1 MQNDRKIL
9 KGSEMKILAGI
20 PTRLRTTSG
29 IAADVLST
37 VCDEVL
43 VVSQGAVCHS
53 TAKNVVVHEK
63 DVNFGMIPARN
74 YILQY
79 AIDNNFDLVFECDD
93 DVKFPKSVMMI
104 MIEILRSNPTLG
116 AISSESRAYF
126 NWNKDVECTRD
137 FLLAPCPAQLWGM
150 EVKKV
155 KELGLLTVDYLED
168 REYGLRMWKNGYA
181 VGQVH
186 VSLDQT
192 HNPFIARTM
201 KQEKEGGQATGEKR
215 YKALGEA
222 ISTVVSM
229 YPDLVTLR
237 QSEFGKGGRTFST
250 RYNWSKL
257 LSYPINRFGYSL
269 GYEDSKGRRL

>member
-1 MQNDRKIL
+1 
-9 KGSEMKILAGI
+9 MKVLAGI

-29 IAADVLST
+29 IAAETLAK

-43 VVSQGAVCHS
+43 VVSQGATCRS

-79 AIDNNFDLVFECDD
+79 AIDHNFDYVLECDD
-93 DVKFPKSVMMI
+93 DIKFSEYIPELMVA
-104 MIEILRSNPTLG
+104 ILNDNPTLG
-116 AISSESRAYF
+116 AISSESRAYY
-126 NWNKDVECTRD
+126 NWNKDVSCSKS

-150 EVKKV
+150 EVKKI

-181 VGQVH
+181 VGQIH
-186 VSLDQT
+186 TAIQDT

-201 KQEKEGGQATGEKR
+201 KQESEGGQATGEKR

-222 ISTVVSM
+222 ISTVVSL
-229 YPDLVTLR
+229 YPELVTLT
-237 QSEFGKGGRTFST
+237 QSEFGMKGRTFSS
-250 RYNWSKL
+250 RYNWSRM
-257 LSYPINRFGYSL
+257 LSYPVARFGYAL
-269 GYEDSKGRRL
+269 NYEDSKGRRL